1 MSEAEIQNRINIALK
16 FLKETRG
23 LNQNQIAQKLAV
35 TPGTITR
42 LRNGENTLTESMS
55 LLFEYIFGISS
66 RWLIYGEGEMLFFPP
81 NIGDKEEIDFL
92 HRIYNRKGM
101 KMLIE
106 NILCLSDRDLAVIQ
120 VTVEKLNS

>member
-1 MSEAEIQNRINIALK
+1 MSEIEIKNRINIALK

-23 LNQNQIAQKLAV
+23 FNQNQIAQKLAV

-42 LRNGENTLTESMS
+42 LRNGENALTESMA

-66 RWLIYGEGEMLFFPP
+66 KWLIDGEGEMLFFPT
-81 NIGDKEEIDFL
+81 NIRNKEDIDFL

-101 KMLIE
+101 KILIE
-106 NILCLSDRDLAVIQ
+106 NLLCLSDRDLAVIQ
-120 VTVEKLNS
+120 VTVGKLNS